1 MKNHNQLGGGGN
13 MLRPTLEEKKKFI
26 TWFIQNYQLKRR
38 ESLWILNYLLNH
50 EVLLKNIH
58 FVENIETTNRGIG
71 LASLESPKEAFVYY
85 KDGKHFDDPEQAFH
99 DLRLN
104 WKEDFYLELF
114 FHQSYQS
121 LSAFGVLED
130 NPFEKEKVSFDP
142 KLEELVDESL
152 SKLALEERKR
162 YLLKL
167 IDTALIDKDED
178 KFKTYTEELKDI
190 DEKKM
195 I

>member
-1 MKNHNQLGGGGN
+1 MKICDGGGGE
-13 MLRPTLEEKKKFI
+13 MIRPSLEEKKSFI

-58 FVENIETTNRGIG
+58 FVEKIEITNRGIG

-85 KDGKHFDDPEQAFH
+85 KEGKQFDDPEQAFH

-114 FHQSYQS
+114 FNQSYQS
-121 LSAFGVLED
+121 LSAFGVLEA
-130 NPFEKEKVSFDP
+130 NPFEKEEKNFDSE
-142 KLEELVDESL
+142 LVELVDESL
-152 SKLALEERKR
+152 NRLALQERKR
-162 YLLKL
+162 YLLQL
-167 IDTALIDKDED
+167 IDMALIDKDVE
-178 KFKTYTEELKDI
+178 KFKTYTEELKEI
-190 DEKKM
+190 EEKNM

>member
-1 MKNHNQLGGGGN
+1 
-13 MLRPTLEEKKKFI
+13 MLRPSLEEKKKFI

-58 FVENIETTNRGIG
+58 FVENIESTNRGMG

-85 KDGKHFDDPEQAFH
+85 KDGKLFDDPEQAFH

-114 FHQSYQS
+114 FQKSYQS

-130 NPFEKEKVSFDP
+130 NPFEKDEISFDP
-142 KLEELVDESL
+142 ELEERVDESL
-152 SKLALEERKR
+152 NRLALRERKQH
-162 YLLKL
+162 LLQL
-167 IDTALIDKDED
+167 IDSALVDKDEA
-178 KFKTYTEELKDI
+178 KFKAYTEELKEI
-190 DEKKM
+190 DDKKM